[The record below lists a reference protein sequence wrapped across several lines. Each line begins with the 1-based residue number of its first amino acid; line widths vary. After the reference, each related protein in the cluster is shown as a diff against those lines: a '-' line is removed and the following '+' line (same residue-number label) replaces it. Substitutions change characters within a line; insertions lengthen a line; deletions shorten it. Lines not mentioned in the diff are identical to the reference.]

1 MRKKALNGTCEI
13 CKASITPKE
22 AKKHLQ
28 ACLKGSAKEAETAGK
43 KKPADRLL
51 HLLVEGYGVSQDLY
65 WMHLKVLAGASFRDL
80 DVFLRK
86 AWLECCGHMSA
97 FYPDKIEVA
106 MSKKLG
112 NVLRPG
118 QKLLYEYDFGTTTEL
133 LLTVISEM
141 EGNINKGK
149 VEIIARND
157 APRIKCTHCEKGA
170 TTICTE
176 CLGDE
181 AGWLCD
187 DCASEHDC
195 DSEMFLPLVNSP
207 RTGLCGYEGERKE

>member
-1 MRKKALNGTCEI
+1 MRKKALSGTCEI
-13 CKASITPKE
+13 CKATVTPKE

-28 ACLKGSAKEAETAGK
+28 ACLKGSARDTKTAGK
-43 KKPADRLL
+43 KKSDAQLF

-80 DVFLRK
+80 DLFLRK
-86 AWLECCGHMSA
+86 TWLECCGHMSA
-97 FYPDKIEVA
+97 FYPDGIDVA
-106 MSKKLG
+106 MTKKLG
-112 NVLRPG
+112 EVLRPG

-133 LLTVISEM
+133 LLTVISEL
-141 EGNINKGK
+141 EGSIKKGK
-149 VEIIARND
+149 MEIIVRND
-157 APRIKCTHCEKGA
+157 APQIKCTHCENVA

-181 AGWLCD
+181 AGWLCE

-195 DSEMFLPLVNSP
+195 DPEMFLPLVNSP
-207 RTGLCGYEGERKE
+207 RTGLCGYQG